1 MKIRKDGKVI
11 NLTETDLRRIVKRVI
26 SEQSTD
32 AKSLENVLISKF
44 IEGGNA
50 GKEYSDPG
58 MKTEFFN
65 DYEIEYKEWLT
76 KNGFKG
82 SDIMLDQ
89 DVDKN
94 RLAEIEA
101 LIKKKGW
108 KL

>member
-1 MKIRKDGKVI
+1 
-11 NLTETDLRRIVKRVI
+11 
-26 SEQSTD
+26 
-32 AKSLENVLISKF
+32 
-44 IEGGNA
+44 
-50 GKEYSDPG
+50 

-94 RLAEIEA
+94 RLSEIEA

>member
-1 MKIRKDGKVI
+1 MKKRVIR
-11 NLTETDLRRIVKRVI
+11 LTESDLRRIVKRVI

-32 AKSLENVLISKF
+32 AKSLEKVLISKF
-44 IEGGNA
+44 IESGGA
-50 GKEYSDPG
+50 GKEYLTSG
-58 MKTEFFN
+58 MKREFFD

-101 LIKKKGW
+101 LIKNKGW